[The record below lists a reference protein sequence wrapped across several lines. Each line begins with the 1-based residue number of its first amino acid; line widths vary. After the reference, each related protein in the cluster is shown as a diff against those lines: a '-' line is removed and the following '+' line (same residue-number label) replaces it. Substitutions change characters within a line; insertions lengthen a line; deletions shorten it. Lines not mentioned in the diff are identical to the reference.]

1 MENAY
6 KTRIFQEIG
15 VGVAEIQASNWIDG
29 TQSTVGSDTTKIFD
43 PASGELIGHFQA
55 SDSAEVARAV
65 KAAKASQSHW
75 WALGAQRRTEVLGQV
90 AANLRNLSQSLASI
104 ESREMGKPLAMAQ
117 EDIEGSADL
126 LEHQISGANDFF
138 AETNSDLG
146 RLVRKPYGV
155 AALITPWNY
164 PVCQVTDVIGSLLSA
179 GNTVVVKPSE
189 KAPLSVAALS
199 EVFSCLPPGVVNIV
213 LGNGSTGSALIE
225 HPDVDLVHFTGSVA
239 TGRKVGAAA
248 GGRLIP
254 CFLEL
259 GGKDPLVIDEG
270 VDIEWA
276 AEMAVHGSLFNTG
289 QVCTSIERIYVHKK
303 IAESFIAEVVNK
315 ASKWTVGPGNDPIN
329 KLGPLIDADQRD
341 LIHAQVFEAQLK
353 GAQVLIGGE
362 PIPGPGFF
370 YPPTVV
376 LNPPDDSR
384 LMTEE
389 TFGPV
394 ITVCVVESFEE
405 GINRANASSYGLSA
419 SALTKNPKNIQ
430 IASRLNA
437 GAITINGGGAGPE
450 DPPFE
455 PVNAS
460 GSGRIF
466 FGPKSLESYTTAYA
480 VNIGEAK

>member
-1 MENAY
+1 
-6 KTRIFQEIG
+6 
-15 VGVAEIQASNWIDG
+15 VAEIQASNWIDG
-29 TQSTVGSDTTKIFD
+29 KASLPGSDPTKIFD

-65 KAAKASQSHW
+65 KAAKTSQSHW
-75 WALGAQRRTEVLGQV
+75 WALGAQRRTEMLGQV

-164 PVCQVTDVIGSLLSA
+164 PVCQVTDVIGALLSA

-213 LGNGSTGSALIE
+213 LGNGSTGAALIE
-225 HPDVDLVHFTGSVA
+225 HPDVDLVHFTGSVS

-315 ASKWTVGPGNDPIN
+315 ASEWTVGPGNDPIN

-437 GAITINGGGAGPE
+437 GAITINGGGTGPE

-455 PVNAS
+455 PVKAS

>member
-1 MENAY
+1 
-6 KTRIFQEIG
+6 
-15 VGVAEIQASNWIDG
+15 VAQIYGSNWING
-29 TQSTVGSDTTKIFD
+29 GQSTLGSDTTKTFN
-43 PASGELIGHFQA
+43 PATGDLVGHFQA

-65 KAAKASQSHW
+65 EAAKCAQSGW
-75 WALGAQRRTEVLGQV
+75 WELGAQRRTELLNQV
-90 AANLRNLSQSLASI
+90 ADNLRNSSHLLAEI
-104 ESREMGKPLAMAQ
+104 ESREMGKPIAMAQ
-117 EDIEGSADL
+117 TDIHGSA
-126 LEHQISGANDFF
+126 EVIENQISGAIEFF
-138 AETNSDLG
+138 AESSSSTG
-146 RLVRKPYGV
+146 RLVRRPYGV

-164 PVCQVTDVIGSLLSA
+164 PVCQVTDVVGALLVA

-199 EVFSCLPPGVVNIV
+199 EVFDCLPPGVFNIV
-213 LGNGSTGSALIE
+213 LGNGVTGSALIE
-225 HPDVDLVHFTGSVA
+225 NPDVDLVHFTGSVA
-239 TGRKVGAAA
+239 TGRKVGAVA
-248 GGRLIP
+248 GARLIP

-259 GGKDPLVIDEG
+259 GGKDPLVIDED
-270 VDIEWA
+270 VDIKWA
-276 AEMAVHGSLFNTG
+276 AEIAVTGSLFNTG
-289 QVCTSIERIYVHKK
+289 QVCTSVERIYVHKN
-303 IAESFIAEVVNK
+303 IAEPFISELVAQ
-315 ASKWTVGPGNDPIN
+315 ASSWTIGPGSGPSNQ
-329 KLGPLIDADQRD
+329 LGPLIDGSQRD
-341 LIHAQVFEAQLK
+341 LVHEHVFEAQLK

-362 PIPGPGFF
+362 PLPGPGFF

-405 GINRANASSYGLSA
+405 GINRANVSNYGLSA
-419 SALTKNPKNIQ
+419 SALTKNPENIAL
-430 IASRLNA
+430 ASRLNA
-437 GAITINGGGAGPE
+437 GAITINGGGTGPE

-455 PVNAS
+455 PVKTS

>member
-1 MENAY
+1 MS
-6 KTRIFQEIG
+6 FQAEA
-15 VGVAEIQASNWIDG
+15 VGVAEIHGSNWIDG
-29 TQSTVGSDTTKIFD
+29 THSTPGSASTKIFD
-43 PASGELIGHFQA
+43 PATGDLVGHFQA

-65 KAAKASQSHW
+65 EAAMSAQSGW
-75 WALGAQRRTEVLGQV
+75 WALGAQRRTEMLGQV

-117 EDIEGSADL
+117 GDIEGSAGL

-164 PVCQVTDVIGSLLSA
+164 PVCQVTDVIGALLSA
-179 GNTVVVKPSE
+179 GNTIVVKPSE
-189 KAPLSVAALS
+189 RAPLSVAALS

-225 HPDVDLVHFTGSVA
+225 HPDVDLVHFTGSVS

-248 GGRLIP
+248 GARLIP

-270 VDIEWA
+270 VDIQWA
-276 AEMAVHGSLFNTG
+276 AEIAVDGSLFNTG
-289 QVCTSIERIYVHKK
+289 QVCTSIERIYVHKN
-303 IAESFIAEVVNK
+303 IAEPFIAELVDQ
-315 ASKWTVGPGNDPIN
+315 ASKWTVGPGNDPKN

-353 GAQVLIGGE
+353 GGQVLIGGE
-362 PIPGPGFF
+362 RIPGPGFF

-419 SALTKNPKNIQ
+419 SALTKNPENIE

-437 GAITINGGGAGPE
+437 GAITINGGGSGPE

-455 PVNAS
+455 PVKAS

-466 FGPKSLESYTTAYA
+466 FGPRSLESYTTAYA

>member
-1 MENAY
+1 M
-6 KTRIFQEIG
+6 
-15 VGVAEIQASNWIDG
+15 
-29 TQSTVGSDTTKIFD
+29 
-43 PASGELIGHFQA
+43 
-55 SDSAEVARAV
+55 
-65 KAAKASQSHW
+65 
-75 WALGAQRRTEVLGQV
+75 
-90 AANLRNLSQSLASI
+90 
-104 ESREMGKPLAMAQ
+104 
-117 EDIEGSADL
+117 
-126 LEHQISGANDFF
+126 
-138 AETNSDLG
+138 
-146 RLVRKPYGV
+146 
-155 AALITPWNY
+155 
-164 PVCQVTDVIGSLLSA
+164 
-179 GNTVVVKPSE
+179 KPSE

-303 IAESFIAEVVNK
+303 IAEPFIAEVVNQ

-353 GAQVLIGGE
+353 GAQILIGGE

-405 GINRANASSYGLSA
+405 GIKRANASSYGLSA
-419 SALTKNPKNIQ
+419 SALTKNPENIEE
-430 IASRLNA
+430 ASRLNA
-437 GAITINGGGAGPE
+437 GAITINGGGTGPE

-455 PVNAS
+455 PVKAS

-466 FGPKSLESYTTAYA
+466 FGPKSVESYTTAYA

>member
-1 MENAY
+1 M
-6 KTRIFQEIG
+6 
-15 VGVAEIQASNWIDG
+15 AEIHASNWINES
-29 TQSTVGSDTTKIFD
+29 QSTPSSDSTKIFD
-43 PASGELIGHFQA
+43 PATGDLVGYYA
-55 SDSAEVARAV
+55 NSDSTEVARAV
-65 KAAKASQSHW
+65 KAAKTAQSHW
-75 WALGAQRRTEVLGQV
+75 WALGAQRRTEMLGQV

-164 PVCQVTDVIGSLLSA
+164 PVCQVTDVIGALLSA

-270 VDIEWA
+270 VDIQWA

-289 QVCTSIERIYVHKK
+289 QVCTSIERIYVHKS
-303 IAESFIAEVVNK
+303 IAEAFVAELVDQ

-362 PIPGPGFF
+362 PLPGPGYF

-376 LNPPDDSR
+376 LNPPDNSR

-394 ITVCVVESFEE
+394 ITVCVVESFQE
-405 GINRANASSYGLSA
+405 GITRANSTSFGLSA
-419 SALTKNPKNIQ
+419 GALTANPQ
-430 IASRLNA
+430 HVAAASHLSA
-437 GAITINGGGAGPE
+437 GMVTINGGGEGPD

-455 PVNAS
+455 PTRFS
-460 GSGRIF
+460 GSGRLF
-466 FGPKSLESYTTAYA
+466 FGPRALEAYTTAYA

>member
-1 MENAY
+1 MG
-6 KTRIFQEIG
+6 FQAEA
-15 VGVAEIQASNWIDG
+15 VGVAEIHGSNWIDG
-29 TQSTVGSDTTKIFD
+29 TNSTPGSDSTKIFD
-43 PASGELIGHFQA
+43 PATGDLVGHFHA

-65 KAAKASQSHW
+65 EAAKSAQSGW
-75 WALGAQRRTEVLGQV
+75 WALGAQRRTEMLGQV

-117 EDIEGSADL
+117 GDIEGSAGL

-138 AETNSDLG
+138 AATNSDLG

-164 PVCQVTDVIGSLLSA
+164 PVCQVTDVIGALLSA
-179 GNTVVVKPSE
+179 GNTIVVKPSE

-225 HPDVDLVHFTGSVA
+225 HPDVDLVHFTGSVS

-248 GGRLIP
+248 GARLIP

-303 IAESFIAEVVNK
+303 IAEPFIVEVVNQ

-329 KLGPLIDADQRD
+329 NLGPLIDADQRD

-384 LMTEE
+384 LMAEE

-419 SALTKNPKNIQ
+419 SALTKNPENIAL
-430 IASRLNA
+430 ASRLNA
-437 GAITINGGGAGPE
+437 GAITINGGGTGPE

-455 PVNAS
+455 PVKAS